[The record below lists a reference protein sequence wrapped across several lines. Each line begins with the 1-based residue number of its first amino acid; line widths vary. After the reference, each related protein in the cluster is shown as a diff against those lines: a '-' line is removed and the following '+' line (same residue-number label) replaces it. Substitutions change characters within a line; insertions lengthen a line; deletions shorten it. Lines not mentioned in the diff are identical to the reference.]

1 MDDRAMSLRVGIVTF
16 VTIVIAIVLVLLV
29 GDFGWFR
36 EHYNLTIDFP
46 RAPGVKVDTPVR
58 KNGVLIGRVTD
69 VQLLRPEDDPG
80 NGVRVEVSIE
90 SDYPVYQDEVC
101 RVGTG
106 TLLGDAVLE
115 WIPASG
121 QNLSTERIPPD
132 EVVNG
137 IYQSDPLEVVA
148 DLQRGLNT
156 VITSVTQTS
165 DDIGKLSRRLDGLIG
180 DNEDQIRRLLTQ
192 SEDTLKRIG
201 DAADNFNGIVGDP
214 QLREELQQG
223 LREIPQFA
231 REAREAAQHMQE
243 TLTVLD
249 RNLNNLEGF
258 TGPLG
263 ERGEQ
268 ILTNADQMFFK
279 LSNSAEN
286 LDELLGNLVRFTR
299 SMNNR
304 EGSLGR
310 LLNDPTLYN
319 DLVNLTGE
327 VNRLAIELRPIIYD
341 ARVFSD
347 KIARDPGV
355 LGVSGALQ
363 NNDRSKPVRRQRYW
377 PGADNGGN
385 H

>member
-1 MDDRAMSLRVGIVTF
+1 MSLRVGIVTF
-16 VTIVIAIVLVLLV
+16 VTIIIAIVLVLLV
-29 GDFGWFR
+29 GDFSWFR
-36 EHYNLTIDFP
+36 DQYALKVNFP

-58 KNGVLIGRVTD
+58 KNGVLIGRVTN
-69 VQLLRPEDDPG
+69 VRLLRDRNQPDY
-80 NGVRVEVSIE
+80 GVQVDVAIDSRF
-90 SDYPVYQDEVC
+90 PVYRDEVC

-115 WIPASG
+115 WIPASPNEQFSQEQLPAG
-121 QNLSTERIPPD
+121 AT
-132 EVVNG
+132 VNG
-137 IYQSDPLEVVA
+137 IYQTDPLEVVA

-165 DDIGKLSRRLDGLIG
+165 NDIGNLSRRLDNLIG
-180 DNEDQIRRLLTQ
+180 NNEDQINRLLTQ
-192 SEDTLKRIG
+192 SQDTLQKIG
-201 DAADNFNGIVGDP
+201 QAADNFNGLIGDE
-214 QLREELQQG
+214 QLREELRRG
-223 LREIPQFA
+223 LRELPQFA
-231 REAREAAQHMQE
+231 GEARVAAQKMQE
-243 TLTVLD
+243 TLALLD
-249 RNLNNLEGF
+249 RNLQNMEGF
-258 TGPLG
+258 TKPLG

-268 ILTNADQMFFK
+268 MLNNADQMFFR

-310 LLNDPTLYN
+310 LLNDPTLYD

-341 ARVFSD
+341 ARVFTDRIS
-347 KIARDPGV
+347 RDPGV

-363 NNDRSKPVRRQRYW
+363 QQDRSKPVRRQYEW
-377 PGADNGGN
+377 PDQGGGN
-385 H
+385 

>member
-1 MDDRAMSLRVGIVTF
+1 MNLRVGIVTF
-16 VTIVIAIVLVLLV
+16 VTIVIAIVLILLV
-29 GDFGWFR
+29 GDFTWFQDQ
-36 EHYNLTIDFP
+36 YKVTINFP

-69 VQLLRPEDDPG
+69 VRLRRHDENP
-80 NGVRVEVSIE
+80 
-90 SDYPVYQDEVC
+90 DYPVQVDVAIYADVPVYMDEVC
-101 RVGTG
+101 QVGTG
-106 TLLGDAVLE
+106 SLLGDAVLE
-115 WIPASG
+115 WIPAAPNES
-121 QNLSTERIPPD
+121 LPPDRIPD
-132 EVVNG
+132 GGEANG
-137 IYQSDPLEVVA
+137 IYQSDPLDVVA

-156 VITSVTQTS
+156 VITSVTRTS
-165 DDIGKLSRRLDGLIG
+165 DDIGRLSRRLDTLIG
-180 DNEDQIRRLLTQ
+180 DNEEQIRRLLTQ
-192 SEDTLKRIG
+192 SEDTLRRIG
-201 DAADNFNGIVGDP
+201 DAANNFNGIVGDP
-214 QLREELQQG
+214 QLQEDLRNG
-223 LREIPQFA
+223 IREIPQFA
-231 REAREAAQHMQE
+231 RDARAAAQQMQD

-249 RNLNNLEGF
+249 RNLSNLEGF
-258 TGPLG
+258 TEPLG
-263 ERGEQ
+263 KRGEQ
-268 ILTNADQMFFK
+268 ILTNADQMFFR

-363 NNDRSKPVRRQRYW
+363 NNDRSKPVRRQHFW
-377 PGADNGGN
+377 PVNNRDSGGY
-385 H
+385 

>member
-1 MDDRAMSLRVGIVTF
+1 MSLRVGIVTF

-29 GDFGWFR
+29 GDFTWFQDQ
-36 EHYNLTIDFP
+36 YQLKVNFP

-58 KNGVLIGRVTD
+58 KNGVLIGRVTNVRLVRD
-69 VQLLRPEDDPG
+69 NPQFPVQVD
-80 NGVRVEVSIE
+80 VSID
-90 SDYPVYQDEVC
+90 SDFPVYQDEVC

-121 QNLSTERIPPD
+121 DQNLPTDRIPD
-132 EVVNG
+132 GEEVNG
-137 IYQSDPLEVVA
+137 IYQTDPLEVVA

-165 DDIGKLSRRLDGLIG
+165 DDIGRLSRRLDNLIG

-192 SEDTLKRIG
+192 SEETLRRIG

-214 QLREELQQG
+214 ELREELRTG

-231 REAREAAQHMQE
+231 REARVAAQQMQD

-268 ILTNADQMFFK
+268 ILTNADQMFFR

-363 NNDRSKPVRRQRYW
+363 NRDQSKPVRRQHYW
-377 PGADNGGN
+377 PAQNQNGGN
-385 H
+385 Y